1 MSGFLVPEWA
11 FKCTTNALSTTT
23 YYDTES
29 GKIHL
34 THMCDRDTMKMSICT
49 SNTKPAKIEWELSCD
64 SIQESPLSP
73 ALAAEF
79 KEFYEGRANKKD
91 HKKQTWKKVSV
102 ADKKY
107 SKIPK
112 FISQI
117 IDDDDEMMMQ
127 GDEPVKA
134 HEMTTT
140 QATVA
145 KESVSVST
153 ESISTESLSSSS
165 IETESPSTY
174 YTDFTDDSSFDD
186 RTKRE
191 TIIMES
197 STVSMTL
204 PNGVKKH
211 SSSKHGFSAKDY
223 SKHRG
228 RKLGKSNPQLF
239 SPQVMRK
246 EFDRPRISNITTQKS
261 DDKKQ
266 QTGDMFVPP
275 MLLVKSNFPHH
286 TIENRPIATT
296 EPTTRTTDQSYTD
309 FGDSFNETFENNEL
323 STDDTLLENF
333 THNTMSE
340 SSTDPT
346 GSVGTTIATANNTTR
361 NNTAVSDGVS
371 PAPTTPAPIT
381 VPEKIKPHTEALKAD
396 HLSTRKPD
404 ESSAENHLEHHNES
418 GLNGEDMNEPYKPN
432 RHRVLT
438 EGPSN
443 NYIKKVL
450 G

>member
-1 MSGFLVPEWA
+1 
-11 FKCTTNALSTTT
+11 
-23 YYDTES
+23 
-29 GKIHL
+29 
-34 THMCDRDTMKMSICT
+34 MCDRDTMKLSICT
-49 SNTKPAKIEWELSCD
+49 SDTKPSKIERELSCD

-73 ALAAEF
+73 ELAAEF
-79 KEFYEGRANKKD
+79 KEFYEGKPNKN

-102 ADKKY
+102 TNKKY

-112 FISQI
+112 FVSQI
-117 IDDDDEMMMQ
+117 IDDDEEMMMQ
-127 GDEPVKA
+127 ADEPVKS
-134 HEMTTT
+134 HETTT
-140 QATVA
+140 ERVT
-145 KESVSVST
+145 KESNSVST
-153 ESISTESLSSSS
+153 ESASTESLSSSS
-165 IETESPSTY
+165 LSDETESPATL
-174 YTDFTDDSSFDD
+174 YTDFTDDASFDD

-191 TIIMES
+191 TVVMES

-309 FGDSFNETFENNEL
+309 FGDNFNETFDNNEI
-323 STDDTLLENF
+323 STDDTLLETF
-333 THNTMSE
+333 THNTMPE
-340 SSTDPT
+340 SSTDAT
-346 GSVGTTIATANNTTR
+346 TSVETTIAAAINTTR
-361 NNTAVSDGVS
+361 NNTAVSDSVS

-381 VPEKIKPHTEALKAD
+381 VPEKMKPHTEALKSD
-396 HLSTRKPD
+396 HLSTRKPE
-404 ESSAENHLEHHNES
+404 ESSAENHLEHHDES
-418 GLNGEDMNEPYKPN
+418 DLNGEDMDEPYKPN

>member
-1 MSGFLVPEWA
+1 
-11 FKCTTNALSTTT
+11 
-23 YYDTES
+23 
-29 GKIHL
+29 
-34 THMCDRDTMKMSICT
+34 MKMSICT
-49 SNTKPAKIEWELSCD
+49 SDTKPAKIERELSCD

-73 ALAAEF
+73 ELAAEF
-79 KEFYEGRANKKD
+79 KEFYEGKPNKKD
-91 HKKQTWKKVSV
+91 HKKQQTWKKFSV

-112 FISQI
+112 FVSQI
-117 IDDDDEMMMQ
+117 IYDDELMMQ
-127 GDEPVKA
+127 GDQPVKA
-134 HEMTTT
+134 HEISTTT
-140 QATVA
+140 ETV
-145 KESVSVST
+145 VGRFVLVST
-153 ESISTESLSSSS
+153 ESISTESLPSSS
-165 IETESPSTY
+165 ISDETESSSTY

-191 TIIMES
+191 TVIMES

-286 TIENRPIATT
+286 TMENRPIATT

-309 FGDSFNETFENNEL
+309 FGDNFNETFDNNEL

-340 SSTDPT
+340 PSTDP
-346 GSVGTTIATANNTTR
+346 SVSIETTIAAAINTTR

-371 PAPTTPAPIT
+371 LAPTTPAPIT
-381 VPEKIKPHTEALKAD
+381 VPEKMKPHTEALKAG
-396 HLSTRKPD
+396 HSSTRKPD